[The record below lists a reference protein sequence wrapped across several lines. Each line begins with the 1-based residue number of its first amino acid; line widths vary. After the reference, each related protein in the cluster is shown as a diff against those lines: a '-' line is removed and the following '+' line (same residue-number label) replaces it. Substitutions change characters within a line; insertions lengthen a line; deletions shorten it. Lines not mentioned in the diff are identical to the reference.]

1 MTKSFNQF
9 TCNMRLNQF
18 RSRMQNKSKML
29 KGQFFSYDAV
39 VAGILFILL
48 LTLLYNYWNS
58 LRATISVRMDDAT
71 RIALDVSD
79 MLLTP
84 GSPIDWN
91 STNYNQLGLAAQY
104 NSIEINES
112 KLSELQKIEY
122 TTLKQKLGV
131 GPYELFIELND
142 TKIGL
147 PSSGSVSSIT
157 IKRPVIYQNSL
168 QNLSVTIWSSR

>member
-1 MTKSFNQF
+1 
-9 TCNMRLNQF
+9 
-18 RSRMQNKSKML
+18 
-29 KGQFFSYDAV
+29 
-39 VAGILFILL
+39 
-48 LTLLYNYWNS
+48 
-58 LRATISVRMDDAT
+58 
-71 RIALDVSD
+71 
-79 MLLTP
+79 LTP
-84 GSPIDWN
+84 GSPMNWN